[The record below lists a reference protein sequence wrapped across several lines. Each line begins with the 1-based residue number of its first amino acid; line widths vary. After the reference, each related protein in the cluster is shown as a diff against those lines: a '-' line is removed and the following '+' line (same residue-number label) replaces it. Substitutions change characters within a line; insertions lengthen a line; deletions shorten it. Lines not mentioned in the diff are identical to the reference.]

1 MHDEAAAPRLVIARA
16 EVSALARA
24 DDVADRRDGFLDRRL
39 EIVGMEIPDID
50 IAGVQA
56 LQARVDFMR
65 QPAPAEA
72 AVVGLFAHP
81 VVDLGREYP
90 AIALRGDHF
99 ARDLLGYA
107 FGVAVCGIDEIDAR
121 VGRRI
126 RDALRGRLVG
136 TLAEHHRAQAQL
148 RYFQSAFAESA
159 IFHGG
164 VLCVGV

>member
-39 EIVGMEIPDID
+39 EIVGVEIPDID
-50 IAGVQA
+50 IACIQA
-56 LQARVDFMR
+56 LQACVDFAH
-65 QPAPAEA
+65 QPAAAEA

-90 AIALRGDHF
+90 AVALRGDHF
-99 ARDLLGYA
+99 ARDLLGHA
-107 FGVAVCGIDEIDAR
+107 FGVAVGRVDEVDAR
-121 VGRRI
+121 IGRRT

-136 TLAEHHRAQAQL
+136 TVAEHHSAQAKL

-159 IFHGG
+159 IFYCGN
-164 VLCVGV
+164 LCL